1 MQIDRI
7 LYPVTTLGP
16 GKRVAIWTIG
26 CPRRCKNCSNPELW
40 IPNPDRDIAI
50 RDIIGFV
57 NRLDGDIDGITITG
71 GEPFLQAGELLR
83 LLRSLRRN
91 SFKDILVYSGYDW
104 DDLQKNY
111 AELLKL
117 IDVVVS
123 GEYIDE
129 LNDNRGIRGSSNQSI
144 IILNQFLKE
153 KYRGVEQCERS
164 RQNFVCDSKVISVG
178 IPTKLKE
185 EEP

>member
-26 CPRRCKNCSNPELW
+26 CSRRCKKCSNPELW
-40 IPNPDRDIAI
+40 NPNPDRDIEI
-50 RDIIGFV
+50 NDIITFV
-57 NRLDGDIDGITITG
+57 NRLDGDIEGITITG
-71 GEPFLQAGELLR
+71 GEPFLQADELMHLLR
-83 LLRSLRRN
+83 ELRRN

-104 DDLQKNY
+104 NDLQKNY
-111 AELLKL
+111 TELLKL

-153 KYRGVEQCERS
+153 KYMGVEQCERS
-164 RQNFVCDSKVISVG
+164 RQNFVYDSKVISVG
-178 IPTKLKE
+178 IPIQLME
-185 EEP
+185 DE

>member
-26 CPRRCKNCSNPELW
+26 CPRRCRNCSNPELW
-40 IPNPDRDIAI
+40 PPNPDRNIEIDDIVA
-50 RDIIGFV
+50 FV
-57 NRLDGDIDGITITG
+57 NRLDGDIEGITITG
-71 GEPFLQAGELLR
+71 GEPFLQAGELMR
-83 LLRSLRRN
+83 LIKALRRN
-91 SFKDILVYSGYDW
+91 SYEDILVYSGYDW
-104 DDLQKNY
+104 DDLKKNY
-111 AELLKL
+111 SELLEL

-153 KYRGVEQCERS
+153 KYRGVEQCERL
-164 RQNFVCDSKVISVG
+164 RQNFIYDSKVISVG
-178 IPTKLKE
+178 IPIQLME
-185 EEP
+185 DE